1 MVDPQVGDPE
11 GTPPR
16 AAPEDL
22 LLPSPDEEGELAAA
36 LVARQ
41 EGLARVQVAGA
52 LSSAAPAIQWYPG
65 HIAKAEKA
73 LAENLAKVD
82 LVIEVRDAR
91 IPLATGHPRLRRW
104 IGTKP
109 HLLVLNRRDMVTP
122 AARQAWD
129 AWFRS
134 QGQTPWWCDAKAG
147 TGVKQLQQAA
157 IRAGEAL
164 NARRRGRGMKPR
176 PVRALMLGFPNVG
189 KSALINRLVRQKVVE
204 SARKAGVTRSLR
216 WVRLGQDLD
225 LLDAPGVLPP
235 RLDNQQAALRLA
247 LCDDIGQAAY
257 DTEAVALAFVRLL
270 AALEPLDAAG
280 VEPRLLERRYGMALN
295 PLPDAIGAAAF
306 AAEGGLRFQE
316 SSLLMPS
323 QAPAMPVSPD
333 AHAWLAAAA
342 ARHTS
347 GDTLRMA
354 QRVLDDFRR
363 SLLGP
368 IALEL
373 PAAPAS
379 SGAHRSGDQ
388 HREHQDRQE
397 HLESHKELGGS

>member
-1 MVDPQVGDPE
+1 MADPQAGDPE
-11 GTPPR
+11 GLPFPR
-16 AAPEDL
+16 
-22 LLPSPDEEGELAAA
+22 SDEEGDRVAA

-41 EGLARVQVAGA
+41 EGLARVLAAGA

-91 IPLATGHPRLRRW
+91 IPLATGHPHLRRW
-104 IGTKP
+104 IGAKP

-129 AWFRS
+129 GWFR
-134 QGQTPWWCDAKAG
+134 QHGQTPWWCDAKAG

-280 VEPRLLERRYGMALN
+280 VEPRLLERRYGMALI
-295 PLPDAIGAAAF
+295 PLPDAIGAAAVAAAV
-306 AAEGGLRFQE
+306 AAEGGLPPQE
-316 SSLLMPS
+316 SSLLMLS
-323 QAPAMPVSPD
+323 QAPAMPASPD
-333 AHAWLAAAA
+333 AHAWLSAAA

-373 PAAPAS
+373 PAALA
-379 SGAHRSGDQ
+379 SGAQRPGDQ
-388 HREHQDRQE
+388 
-397 HLESHKELGGS
+397 KP